1 MKYAVM
7 GAVLLAALVVG
18 AATGVRWE
26 KGQQAVRDLAIA
38 EQQKLVFAK
47 HRNTERGWMDDV
59 SAARNQRTEREQTLK
74 ADAAIARAERDGLR
88 DDLAGINSRLATAS
102 ADAVRKY
109 AAAANDVFEQ
119 CSRAYQ
125 GMAETADGHAADS
138 LMYQQGWPKRK

>member
-1 MKYAVM
+1 MKYAVI
-7 GAVLLAALVVG
+7 GAALVAALVVG
-18 AATGVRWE
+18 AAGGVKWE

-38 EQQKLVFAK
+38 EQQKLIFAK

-59 SAARNQRTEREQTLK
+59 SAATNKRTEREKTLK
-74 ADAAIARAERDGLR
+74 ADADAARAERDGLR

-125 GMAETADGHAADS
+125 GMAEAADGHAADS

>member
-1 MKYAVM
+1 MKYAVI
-7 GAVLLAALVVG
+7 GAALIAAFVAG
-18 AATGVRWE
+18 TATGVRWE

-38 EQQKLVFAK
+38 EQQKLIFAK

-59 SAARNQRTEREQTLK
+59 SAATNKRTAREQTLK
-74 ADAAIARAERDGLR
+74 ADAAAARAERDGLR
-88 DDLAGINSRLATAS
+88 DDLASINSRLATAS
-102 ADAVRKY
+102 VDAVRKY